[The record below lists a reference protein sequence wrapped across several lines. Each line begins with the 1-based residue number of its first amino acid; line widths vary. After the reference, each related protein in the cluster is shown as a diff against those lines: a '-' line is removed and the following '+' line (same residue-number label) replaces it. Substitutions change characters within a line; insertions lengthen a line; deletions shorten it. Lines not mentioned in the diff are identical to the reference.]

1 MLMSDPA
8 RTSISIDEI
17 SQPNSNIISCEKTT
31 IKFRSLSADVT
42 DFFSHRVIQSLVVLR
57 FFQSFGFPPELL
69 FSVQDRGN
77 PIESDPE
84 IKIIIEFYI
93 VSFYNK
99 QCNLK

>member
-17 SQPNSNIISCEKTT
+17 SQLNSNIISCGKTT

-42 DFFSHRVIQSLVVLR
+42 DFSLIGHTKP
-57 FFQSFGFPPELL
+57 SG
-69 FSVQDRGN
+69 S
-77 PIESDPE
+77 PILPKLWLPARAFIFRDPE

-93 VSFYNK
+93 VSYYNK
-99 QCNLK
+99 RCNLK